1 MKSDTNK
8 NDESKSK
15 FEKSSKQIVYEEK
28 SPPGQQGVEGKLSW
42 KDSGRNLKETGRTL
56 SLSEFK
62 NNLSLGSKNSQ
73 TERGR
78 KTDLQEADSKA
89 NLSETGS
96 KANPSEI
103 GSEANPPES
112 GSKTNP
118 PESGSKT
125 NPPESGRK
133 VSLGMITKRLSRS
146 CSTRI
151 GLNPVE
157 NEEGVSKLKER
168 SIKLKQ
174 DAIENLS
181 SADKI
186 DPQNQDCA

>member
-1 MKSDTNK
+1 MKSETNK
-8 NDESKSK
+8 SDESKSK
-15 FEKSSKQIVYEEK
+15 FEKSSKQNVYEEK

-96 KANPSEI
+96 MANHSEI
-103 GSEANPPES
+103 GSEA
-112 GSKTNP
+112 NP

-168 SIKLKQ
+168 NIKLKQ
-174 DAIENLS
+174 DATENLS